1 MLRFQLF
8 MLEKSNTKVIEISL
22 MLVTENHEIFSIST
36 NDIENLNTCIE
47 KVEIRLSVQILVIQV

>member
-1 MLRFQLF
+1 
-8 MLEKSNTKVIEISL
+8 MLETSNTMVIEISL
-22 MLVTENHEIFSIST
+22 TLVTENHEIFSIST